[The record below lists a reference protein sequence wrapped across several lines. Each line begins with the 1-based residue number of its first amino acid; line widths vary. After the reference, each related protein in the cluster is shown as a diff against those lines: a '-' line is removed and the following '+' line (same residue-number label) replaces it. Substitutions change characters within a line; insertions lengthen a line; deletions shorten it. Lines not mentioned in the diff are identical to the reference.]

1 MDINEEP
8 EPITCQ
14 YCGHPIYK
22 DMPKNLHA
30 RCMQKAM
37 QERQKEAKNEYE
49 IKAIVDGVIIERHI
63 AKTLAEAE
71 SIANKLID
79 EAGRADTDIK
89 INKIVI

>member
-1 MDINEEP
+1 MV
-8 EPITCQ
+8 TKWKQ
-14 YCGHPIYK
+14 
-22 DMPKNLHA
+22 
-30 RCMQKAM
+30 
-37 QERQKEAKNEYE
+37 KNEYE